1 MCTFY
6 CIDVLASDP
15 VKQHDLNK
23 LQEDIQHFYKKYG
36 QLFMPNHLVKSSL
49 DFLKVSV
56 DKLVD
61 MCYNEDVAKK
71 AL

>member
-1 MCTFY
+1 
-6 CIDVLASDP
+6 
-15 VKQHDLNK
+15 
-23 LQEDIQHFYKKYG
+23 
-36 QLFMPNHLVKSSL
+36 MPNHLVKSSL